1 MRIYMGGCYL
11 GDVESFARMKQSPK
25 SNRKRLQG
33 FSLVELLITVSIIA
47 ILISIGIASYA
58 TINKQSRDTKRK
70 GDLEQIRAALEMY
83 RANNGYYPSAGTGS
97 WVVASSATDALVGL
111 TPALVSTYIPV
122 VPTDPK
128 SSQSYMYIATNASSG
143 NYYGYCVSAQMESEN
158 PPDTC
163 TATLPTNH
171 TYGLKN
177 P

>member
-1 MRIYMGGCYL
+1 MAAFII
-11 GDVESFARMKQSPK
+11 MKSMHSPIV
-25 SNRKRLQG
+25 RKTYSG

-70 GDLEQIRAALEMY
+70 GDIEQVRAALEMY
-83 RANNGYYPSAGTGS
+83 RANTGTYPAAGGGS
-97 WVVASSATDALVGL
+97 WVVASSATDATAGL
-111 TPALVSTYIPV
+111 TPYLVSTYIPAI
-122 VPTDPK
+122 PTDPK
-128 SSQSYMYIATNASSG
+128 ASQTYMYIATNPSGG
-143 NYYGYCVSAQMESEN
+143 NYYGYCVSVQTESDN

-163 TATLPTNH
+163 TVTLPTDH

>member
-1 MRIYMGGCYL
+1 
-11 GDVESFARMKQSPK
+11 MKQFIVH
-25 SNRKRLQG
+25 RKKIVQG

-83 RANNGYYPSAGTGS
+83 RANNGYYPSVGTGS
-97 WVVASSATDALVGL
+97 WVVTSSATDSLVGL
-111 TPALVSTYIPV
+111 TPVLVPTYIPV

-128 SSQSYMYIATNASSG
+128 PSQSYMYIATNISSG

-163 TATLPTNH
+163 STALPTNY

>member
-1 MRIYMGGCYL
+1 
-11 GDVESFARMKQSPK
+11 MKQFVS
-25 SNRKRLQG
+25 STRANTRG

-47 ILISIGIASYA
+47 ILISMGIASYA

-70 GDLEQIRAALEMY
+70 GDLEQIRASLEMY
-83 RANNGYYPSAGTGS
+83 RANNGSYPSAGTGS
-97 WVVASSATDALVGL
+97 WIAASSATDALVGL
-111 TPALVSTYIPV
+111 TPFLVSTYIPV

-128 SSQSYMYIATNASSG
+128 SAQMYMYIATNASSG

-163 TATLPTNH
+163 TVTLPTSH

>member
-1 MRIYMGGCYL
+1 MGRRYL
-11 GDVESFARMKQSPK
+11 ASVATAIIIMK
-25 SNRKRLQG
+25 RHVLAG
-33 FSLVELLITVSIIA
+33 FSLVELLVTVSIIS

-70 GDLEQIRAALEMY
+70 GDIEQIRAALEMY
-83 RANNGYYPSAGTGS
+83 RTNVGSYPSSGAGS
-97 WVVASSATDALVGL
+97 WVATSSTTDALVGL
-111 TPALVSTYIPV
+111 TPLLVSSYMPI

-128 SSQSYMYIATNASSG
+128 ASQSYMYIATNESGG

-158 PPDTC
+158 PSDTC
-163 TATLPTNH
+163 TVALPTNH